1 LKQGY
6 YDYQYSLK
14 QETGSKAIF
23 DATLTEQNA
32 WETENQYMILVYYR
46 PLGGRYD
53 ELVAVRQINSQFNT
67 SLR

>member
-1 LKQGY
+1 
-6 YDYQYSLK
+6 YQYTLN
-14 QETGSKAIF
+14 QYADGREIY

-32 WETENQYMILVYYR
+32 WETENQYLILVYYR

-53 ELVAVRQINSQFNT
+53 ELVAVRQINSQFNS